1 MICLTILWIMLDFKD
16 CMKETAF
23 TAGGGICY
31 NGRGRVPPGAAERG
45 RCESAMANLD
55 DIAREAKVSASTVS
69 RVLNGRASISEET
82 RRRVLLAAERMQYRK
97 RSYTS
102 GASRMQ
108 NVAGVIIPDMTSDY
122 YARLLHTLNVCFR
135 QKDFSVLCAITNFD
149 PEQTVSAVKHMSQI
163 RVSCLLIIIDDTEVI
178 SQKLIDT
185 VRLTSLPTMFI
196 TSKYIPSLDVD
207 CLFVDEERGN
217 TMAVEHLL
225 HRGYR
230 RIGFIG
236 EYNTRNRCDFFLRVM
251 KQYDVP
257 VNPAFVRI
265 AQNRGEEGGYL
276 RMREIL
282 SQVELPDAIYAS
294 YDQMAIGAIHAIGES
309 GLRVPGDIAVIGFDD
324 IPTSRYVAGGLTTIG
339 TPFDDMAAIAVRILM
354 HRISQPFGQPQQVAI
369 KPSLIVRATT

>member
-1 MICLTILWIMLDFKD
+1 
-16 CMKETAF
+16 
-23 TAGGGICY
+23 
-31 NGRGRVPPGAAERG
+31 
-45 RCESAMANLD
+45 MANLY
-55 DIAREAKVSASTVS
+55 DIAREANVSASTVS
-69 RVLNGRASISEET
+69 RVLNGNPSISEET
-82 RRRVLLAAERMQYRK
+82 RRRVLQAAERLQYRK
-97 RSYTS
+97 RAYTTV
-102 GASRMQ
+102 GSRTQ
-108 NVAGVIIPDMTSDY
+108 SAAGVILPDMTSDY
-122 YARLLHTLNVCFR
+122 YARLLHTLNVRFQ
-135 QKDFSVLCAITNFD
+135 QKGFTMLCAITNFD
-149 PEQTVSAVKHMSQI
+149 PEQTVRAAKHMAQI
-163 RVSCLLIIIDDTEVI
+163 HISCLLIILDDTEVI

-185 VRLTSLPTMFI
+185 VRLTSVPTMFI
-196 TSKYIPSLDVD
+196 TSKYISSLDID

-236 EYNTRNRCDFFLRVM
+236 ESNTRNRCDFFLKVM

-265 AQNRGEEGGYL
+265 GQQRGEEGGYL

-282 SQVELPDAIYAS
+282 SQVELPDAIYAG

-324 IPTSRYVAGGLTTIG
+324 IPAARYVAGGVTTIG
-339 TPFDDMAAIAVRILM
+339 TPFDDMAAIAVRILT